1 MASFFHRIKQK
12 ELPNMDIN
20 EFKTVKKLL
29 HKNDTKNQKMKKIVF
44 RLFNQILLTTILFLG
59 TLIVMKVNKDSKTF
73 IYENVYNQNL
83 QFASASELYQKY
95 LGNILPLGSI
105 EKKDTPV
112 FQEKLAYEEDN
123 LYKDGGVL
131 KVGNQYMVPLL
142 ESGIIVFMGEKEGYG
157 QTVIVQQVNGIDV
170 WYGNIEATN
179 VKMYDYVEKGEM
191 IGQTLTDQLYLVFQ
205 KEGKFLDYKEYI
217 T

>member
-1 MASFFHRIKQK
+1 MKQK
-12 ELPNMDIN
+12 ELRNMDIN
-20 EFKTVKKLL
+20 ELKSVKKRL
-29 HKNDTKNQKMKKIVF
+29 HKNDTKNKKMKKFVF

-83 QFASASELYQKY
+83 QFASFSELYQKY

-105 EKKDTPV
+105 NKKDTPV
-112 FQEKLAYEEDN
+112 FQETLTYEEDN
-123 LYKDGGVL
+123 LYKDGGAL

-142 ESGIIVFMGEKEGYG
+142 ESGIVVFMGEKEGYG

-170 WYGNIEATN
+170 WYGNVDPVN

-217 T
+217 S